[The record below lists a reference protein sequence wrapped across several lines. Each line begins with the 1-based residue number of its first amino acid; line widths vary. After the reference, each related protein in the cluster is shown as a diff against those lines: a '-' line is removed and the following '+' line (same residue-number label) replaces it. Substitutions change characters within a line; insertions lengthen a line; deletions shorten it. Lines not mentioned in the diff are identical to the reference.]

1 MKDKPLKESFQFEQG
16 DHSASWSTWTTFV
29 VGLIYFLTSRLNI
42 EFTSPDSGA
51 SPAYLPAGLAVAL
64 SILYG
69 RVIWPGVALGTLM
82 NNVFLLLDSGQWT
95 STNSVLFCLISAV
108 MSTYQASLCA
118 HWLKQRNFRILE
130 PDKLFSNL
138 KTLVGISIRCL
149 PAGLAGGLFIA
160 SLSPD
165 TPSVRIISATWAAGD
180 LFGILIILLTAQVF
194 ASMNHHRTLQW
205 TRIVLFL
212 IAWNIILIALQWVI
226 SSFTQIPAGVVILI
240 ETLSML
246 MLGIVAG
253 RNLKF
258 QSTQVFLGLM
268 GWMVL
273 LIFGNEHIST
283 LQLSGNTLTLCWS
296 ACWLGCILGQ
306 RGHYQAHHKNGPQS
320 KSITFW
326 AYVSTVEGQHALKW
340 PCLLLMGLTSIV
352 FITYTVE
359 RMSLSARIDILG
371 SRLTKQLKDHV
382 RLPTSYIEAISEN
395 WGMSIQTKNQAQ
407 QLINQFPYIKRIKW
421 ISADGIVQWLVS
433 EAEAESSLGNQSNLS
448 LSRQALFGQIK
459 NERRP
464 ALSSLERLPQGTV
477 AIIYFRPF
485 FKQGA
490 FQGTLVLD
498 YEIKSLLDDLIAPLS
513 EETNPFSIT
522 IASHN
527 SSSNQ
532 TLETR
537 HGRIPKGAANHLE
550 RRFEV
555 EILDFPLA
563 VHLTPVSRK
572 WYFPPWSGSNALMVG
587 SLLLF
592 SMTYGFG
599 YFRQKN
605 QIHHTEMDQEVAFRR
620 SLQAS
625 TAETIIITDAWGHI
639 IEMNPAGEKLT
650 GWMTSDMAE
659 ETHIS
664 KFLELGPIYK
674 TQLKQRRHKD
684 VATDSFHQLV
694 EEVTQTNSGFSKT
707 TELTPKKGRAID
719 VTLTFNIIEATST
732 SPQGV
737 VLILRDVSK
746 QLESEKAMRSSL
758 ERLQLILERS
768 PTATAI
774 TRAGT
779 QELIYLNQSWIHQ
792 TGFRKDQVLGRQMHS
807 LHWWGDTKVVQSI
820 HSTLETFGLFENWE
834 VTMVHHS
841 GKQLHCLLS
850 ASHVDINKDNY
861 IIYQWNNQTEQKALE
876 VDLKESHQRF
886 EQIAGN
892 IPEVFWI
899 YEHEKNAFTYI
910 SPSFQHITGLDPAPL
925 YEEARHLKRFIHPE
939 DQALFG
945 QAIIDVRSGVSTS
958 ITYRIQAKKGHW
970 TWMEDKSFPIHD
982 SEQSLIATAGIASD
996 VTARREAET
1005 IRNRALATLN
1015 ALDDMV
1021 IILDHGDK
1029 VHNHANPSAV
1039 KKLGC
1044 DAQAMKSMTVDSF
1057 CQSYLEDQQTVE
1069 RLLKKPEDDTWT
1081 HRQRTLMKDAA
1092 GETFPAELYIQYLPL
1107 NQANHQWILIAN
1119 DITDRVDQE
1128 RAQNRLDRLKSIGTL
1143 AGGMA
1148 HDLNN
1153 ALTPLMMSVEV
1164 LRHTYPESSKII
1176 DMLESSVRR
1185 ASGMVQQVL
1194 SFARGR
1200 GGNKQPVQP
1209 KSLVGELQQMIDLT
1223 FPKSIHFRRYC
1234 AANLPEIDVDPNQI
1248 HQVLVNL
1255 CLNARDAI
1263 PEGGQLNLD
1272 VRLKQ
1277 IDRTWLQKKVMDDVQ
1292 PGCFIRFS
1300 ITDDGMGISKE
1311 DQERIFEPFFTT
1323 KSVDKGTGLGLSSS
1337 LGIIKGHQGFMEVH
1351 SDGIKGTRFDV
1362 YLPVP
1367 ATKQMEPDARPSPTP
1382 LQGNREKVLVVD
1394 DEKEVRNM
1402 LVEILQQMNFSPMT
1416 AANGKAAL
1424 EIIDK
1429 DPSREIPLIL
1439 ADMAMPQMDGL
1450 EMIHRMR
1457 DKRPEV
1463 AIVAMSGLFQEH
1475 TIEALSHLKVD
1486 TFLTKP
1492 FTQGELQMAIENL
1505 IPRHT

>member
-1 MKDKPLKESFQFEQG
+1 MKNKPLTESFQFEEEN
-16 DHSASWSTWTTFV
+16 HSASWSRWATLV

-51 SPAYLPAGLAVAL
+51 SPAYIPAGLAVAL

-69 RVIWPGVALGTLM
+69 RVIWPGVALGILM

-118 HWLKQRNFRILE
+118 HWLKQRNFHILE
-130 PDKLFSNL
+130 PDKHFSNL

-149 PAGLAGGLFIA
+149 PAGLAGGLFIE

-165 TPSVRIISATWAAGD
+165 PPSVRTISATWAAGD

-194 ASMNHHRTLQW
+194 ASMNQHRTLQW
-205 TRIVLFL
+205 TRIVLLL

-226 SSFTQIPAGVVILI
+226 SSFTQIPVGVVILI

-258 QSTQVFLGLM
+258 QSTQVFLGLV

-273 LIFGNEHIST
+273 LIFGNEHIP
-283 LQLSGNTLTLCWS
+283 LLKLAGGTLTLCWA
-296 ACWLGCILGQ
+296 ACWLGCISGQ
-306 RGHYQAHHKNGPQS
+306 RGHDRAHHKNES
-320 KSITFW
+320 KSESIPLW
-326 AYVSTVEGQHALKW
+326 EYVSTIEGQRALKG
-340 PCLLLMGLTSIV
+340 PCLLFMGLTSIALL
-352 FITYTVE
+352 TYTFE
-359 RMSLSARIDILG
+359 RMSLAARMDILG
-371 SRLTKQLKDHV
+371 SRLTEQLKDHV
-382 RLPTSYIEAISEN
+382 RLPTAYLEAISEN
-395 WGMSIQTKNQAQ
+395 WGVSIQTKDHAQ
-407 QLINQFPYIKRIKW
+407 QLINQFPYIKRIQW
-421 ISADGIVQWLVS
+421 ISADGIVQWVVPL
-433 EAEAESSLGNQSNLS
+433 AEGESSLGDQSNLS
-448 LSRQALFGQIK
+448 LSRQAFFGQVK
-459 NERRP
+459 NENRP

-477 AIIYFRPF
+477 GIIHFRPF
-485 FKQGA
+485 FKQES
-490 FQGTLVLD
+490 FQGALVLD
-498 YEIKSLLDDLIAPLS
+498 YEIRSLLNDLIAPLS
-513 EETNPFSIT
+513 EETNPFSIKV
-522 IASHN
+522 ASN
-527 SSSNQ
+527 SSSSNQ

-537 HGRIPKGAANHLE
+537 HGRVPKGAAHHLE
-550 RRFEV
+550 RRFDM
-555 EILDFPLA
+555 EILGFPLA

-572 WYFPPWSGSNALMVG
+572 WYFPPWSGSNALVAG

-592 SMTYGFG
+592 CMTYGFG
-599 YFRQKN
+599 YFRHKN
-605 QIHHTEMDQEVAFRR
+605 RIHHTKMDQEVAFRR

-639 IEMNPAGEKLT
+639 VEMNPAGEKLT

-664 KFLELGPIYK
+664 ACLELGPVYK
-674 TQLKQRRHKD
+674 TQLKQSRQKA
-684 VATDSFHQLV
+684 VATDSFNQLV
-694 EEVTQTNSGFSKT
+694 EKVTQTSEGFT
-707 TELTPKKGRAID
+707 ETIELTPKNGRAID
-719 VTLTFNIIEATST
+719 VNLTFNVIEATST
-732 SPQGV
+732 SPEGV

-746 QLESEKAMRSSL
+746 QLENEKAMRSSL

-807 LHWWGDTKVVQSI
+807 LHWWGDTKINQSI

-834 VTMVHHS
+834 VTMVHHN
-841 GKQLHCLLS
+841 GKRLHCLLS
-850 ASHVDINKDNY
+850 ASHVDINEDTY

-876 VDLKESHQRF
+876 IDLKESHQRF

-899 YEHEKNAFTYI
+899 YEHEKNTFTYI
-910 SPSFQHITGLDPAPL
+910 SPSFQRITGLDPAPL

-939 DQALFG
+939 DQALVD
-945 QAIIDVRSGVSTS
+945 QALIDVRSGLSTS
-958 ITYRIQAKKGHW
+958 ITYRIQTKGGQW

-1005 IRNRALATLN
+1005 VRNRALATLN

-1021 IILDHGDK
+1021 IVLDHGDK
-1029 VHNHANPSAV
+1029 VHNHANPSAF

-1069 RLLKKPEDDTWT
+1069 RLLKHPEDDTWT

-1194 SFARGR
+1194 SFARGQ

-1255 CLNARDAI
+1255 CLNARDAM

-1367 ATKQMEPDARPSPTP
+1367 ATKQMEPEAHPSPTP

-1416 AANGKAAL
+1416 AANGKEAL

-1463 AIVAMSGLFQEH
+1463 AIVAMSGVFQEH